1 MAGSS
6 SAAPLAHELLLAH
19 EPSASLE
26 RSEVRDTQKLCV
38 VLHDFLRVRFARWL
52 AARTGVPVLLSYC
65 NGTTPFSLRRRVAM
79 GEDRGTLVRTSGAS
93 VEYLIQR
100 VWATDPK
107 NATMGHFTARK
118 RMLNKSAAC
127 HVAGVRK
134 LALFPM
140 ELGNKSLNVSH
151 GIWDRGI
158 YTAAFRLFCQQHH
171 RAVEGQ
177 LQTMP
182 PGEAEVFRLQ
192 SWAVGNGCVDH
203 DCHGA
208 LHRALASAMDD
219 RGFMKLVYKQF
230 AALRGGFG
238 QLEEHVWDWVAC
250 SLIYEDWHLPTSV
263 IEELRR
269 TLGVEPEWA
278 EDLCDLQLRYTDGGL
293 RVAARHAE
301 DPQVMRRTVRAQLRL
316 WQFRTWSES
325 RWLGIGARARS
336 MTALCLVGI
345 QGLVSFIL
353 DTKKGSAFHL
363 GGLSLPQEVRE
374 FLGPV
379 ALASFVSEAA
389 LAAMF
394 EDDRVVSVATVIR
407 AEAHEEQAI
416 LEKLSPDVWRAITKA
431 LSIDARQLQSR
442 TLLAS
447 HAQAAYL
454 HYRLRYVDELPWSL
468 CIGDIRASL
477 EKLRTG
483 PRPSDEHCAAKIWP
497 AGVPTQSR

>member
-19 EPSASLE
+19 KPSASLE

-38 VLHDFLRVRFARWL
+38 MLHDFLRVRFARWL

-79 GEDRGTLVRTSGAS
+79 GEGRGTLVRTSGAS

-107 NATMGHFTARK
+107 NATMVHFTARK

-250 SLIYEDWHLPTSV
+250 SLIYEDGHLPTSV
-263 IEELRR
+263 IEELWR

-278 EDLCDLQLRYTDGGL
+278 EDLCDSQLRYTDGGL

-301 DPQVMRRTVRAQLRL
+301 DPQATRHVENAQRRPRL
-316 WQFRTWSES
+316 QRRLAESTSAWRPGAGSSPWRSSASPSTSSE
-325 RWLGIGARARS
+325 RR
-336 MTALCLVGI
+336 
-345 QGLVSFIL
+345 
-353 DTKKGSAFHL
+353 
-363 GGLSLPQEVRE
+363 
-374 FLGPV
+374 
-379 ALASFVSEAA
+379 
-389 LAAMF
+389 
-394 EDDRVVSVATVIR
+394 
-407 AEAHEEQAI
+407 
-416 LEKLSPDVWRAITKA
+416 
-431 LSIDARQLQSR
+431 
-442 TLLAS
+442 
-447 HAQAAYL
+447 
-454 HYRLRYVDELPWSL
+454 
-468 CIGDIRASL
+468 
-477 EKLRTG
+477 
-483 PRPSDEHCAAKIWP
+483 PRPRRGTSGCAGTACSFRP
-497 AGVPTQSR
+497 PLH